1 MGYRVALFCQ
11 FGFGGVHLF
20 LAKPIDL
27 DALHDAP
34 VTALTGYREGVNQSF
49 CHTLTAV
56 TVNAHGNHAI
66 GT

>member
-27 DALHDAP
+27 EALHDAP
-34 VTALTGYREGVNQSF
+34 VTALTNYREGVNQSF
-49 CHTLTAV
+49 CHTIT
-56 TVNAHGNHAI
+56 
-66 GT
+66 